1 MQSINFTHK
10 VRQTCCKI
18 TALLTFVPM
27 HYNGAKMRKLTI
39 VIGVAL
45 IALVGCDKKDAC
57 LDQGGSY
64 NEQTKQCDK

>member
-1 MQSINFTHK
+1 
-10 VRQTCCKI
+10 
-18 TALLTFVPM
+18 M
-27 HYNGAKMRKLTI
+27 HCNGAKMRKLTI